1 MIEAHSM
8 TKRYGEKVAVDDL
21 SFTVRPGIV
30 TGFLGPNGAG
40 KSTTMRLIIG
50 LDSPTGGNVTVN
62 GKAYRDHP
70 APLHEVGTLL
80 EARAIHTGRSAYN
93 HLLALAQTHGIGAR
107 RVDEVIDLV
116 GLREVARKRVGGF
129 SLGMGQRL
137 GIAAALLGDP
147 ETLILDEPAN
157 GLDPE
162 GIRWIRTL
170 LRDLAAEGRTIFV
183 SSHLMSEMSLMADQL
198 IVVGRGRLIAST
210 TVDDFIRQAS
220 SDVVR
225 VRTPDPQR
233 LAAALAGDRRHG
245 DQRQGAG
252 RARGEGTAIRR
263 HRRRRRC
270 GGNRAPRADARAGI
284 ARGGVHATHEGRGR
298 VPREH
303 GLGRRIGNTGM
314 STPALAQT
322 TAARRA
328 RHTGRVTQLRV
339 ARSEW
344 TKLWSLRSTRWS
356 LLVAVIAMAGIGI
369 LFSAVQM
376 AHWNQMSQSD
386 RLGFDPVDRAI
397 GGWHFAELAIGVL
410 GVLVITGEYST
421 GMIRSSFAAVPRR
434 LPVLWA
440 KAAVYSAVVFALM
453 LPSAVLAFFVSQA
466 IDTQHHV
473 QTTIGAPHV
482 LRAVVGSALFLTAV
496 GFLGLA
502 LGALVRNTAGGIATF
517 AGVMFV
523 LPGVSAILPNSWG
536 DTIDPYLPL
545 SAGTSILSIH
555 QDPSSLAPWT
565 GFLLFCGYA
574 LAAMAISAWLLVRRD
589 A

>member
-62 GKAYRDHP
+62 GKAYRNHP

-233 LAAALAGDRRHG
+233 LAAALAGDRVTVISGKEQGVLEVQGLRSDDIG
-245 DQRQGAG
+245 DVAAAQ
-252 RARGEGTAIRR
+252 
-263 HRRRRRC
+263 
-270 GGNRAPRADARAGI
+270 GI
-284 ARGGVHATHEGRGR
+284 ALHELTPEQASLEEAFMRLTKDAVEYHA
-298 VPREH
+298 
-303 GLGRRIGNTGM
+303 
-314 STPALAQT
+314 STLAG
-322 TAARRA
+322 AEVGA
-328 RHTGRVTQLRV
+328 
-339 ARSEW
+339 
-344 TKLWSLRSTRWS
+344 
-356 LLVAVIAMAGIGI
+356 
-369 LFSAVQM
+369 SA
-376 AHWNQMSQSD
+376 
-386 RLGFDPVDRAI
+386 
-397 GGWHFAELAIGVL
+397 
-410 GVLVITGEYST
+410 
-421 GMIRSSFAAVPRR
+421 
-434 LPVLWA
+434 
-440 KAAVYSAVVFALM
+440 
-453 LPSAVLAFFVSQA
+453 
-466 IDTQHHV
+466 
-473 QTTIGAPHV
+473 
-482 LRAVVGSALFLTAV
+482 
-496 GFLGLA
+496 
-502 LGALVRNTAGGIATF
+502 
-517 AGVMFV
+517 
-523 LPGVSAILPNSWG
+523 
-536 DTIDPYLPL
+536 
-545 SAGTSILSIH
+545 
-555 QDPSSLAPWT
+555 
-565 GFLLFCGYA
+565 
-574 LAAMAISAWLLVRRD
+574 
-589 A
+589 